1 MLTVIENVSWIII
14 LPIFALLFA
23 VIWRAVK
30 RISLFSERTGLVV
43 AVAVTILCLI
53 SMFDFDLSTQ
63 SKSQGIGSDR
73 QVVTKPANPEHQKR
87 EFILLPYLAL
97 GISILASFIFMLLY
111 KAWATL
117 KKSYLAV
124 RKKAKGIHHRSD
136 RYARANPKNMN
147 IDALK
152 NQDLHT
158 LGQDSNKADRRMS
171 SNSVNIDVQPLPKLF
186 D

>member
-30 RISLFSERTGLVV
+30 HISLFSERTGLIV

-73 QVVTKPANPEHQKR
+73 QVETTPVNPQHQKR

-117 KKSYLAV
+117 KKSYWALC
-124 RKKAKGIHHRSD
+124 RNTKKTRHPGNWYGKI
-136 RYARANPKNMN
+136 NPKLVSPRIPQKKNMH
-147 IDALK
+147 IDR
-152 NQDLHT
+152 T
-158 LGQDSNKADRRMS
+158 IR
-171 SNSVNIDVQPLPKLF
+171 
-186 D
+186 